1 MQHGLGV
8 ELLEVAQGHELALRE
23 AAPRQIHAAQ
33 RAAQFQH
40 DFQNLERL
48 QAARGVAVEV
58 EHARKL
64 T

>member
-8 ELLEVAQGHELALRE
+8 ELFEVAQGHELALRE
-23 AAPRQIHAAQ
+23 AAPRQIHAAE
-33 RAAQFQH
+33 RASEFQYDLEH
-40 DFQNLERL
+40 LERL

-58 EHARKL
+58 EHAREL